1 MSGTDVRRARKASGL
16 RQNQLANRLGVSQAY
31 VSMLER
37 NRRTVPNRLA
47 RKLLTVLGL
56 PVSAL
61 PVGYAETSL
70 TSTQATSVL
79 SRFGYPGFAYVRR
92 HSPLNPAEF
101 LFRTLLAKNL
111 DARLVE
117 ALPWVV
123 LTYPNLDWDWLVRES
138 KANDVQNRLGF
149 VVTVARN
156 LAELHGDVQHA
167 TKLSTWEKVLENS
180 RLQREDAFNDV
191 TDAERRWLKTNRSP
205 EAAHWNLLSNLSASV
220 LQQSY

>member
-1 MSGTDVRRARKASGL
+1 
-16 RQNQLANRLGVSQAY
+16 
-31 VSMLER
+31 
-37 NRRTVPNRLA
+37 
-47 RKLLTVLGL
+47 
-56 PVSAL
+56 
-61 PVGYAETSL
+61 
-70 TSTQATSVL
+70 
-79 SRFGYPGFAYVRR
+79 
-92 HSPLNPAEF
+92 LNPAEF